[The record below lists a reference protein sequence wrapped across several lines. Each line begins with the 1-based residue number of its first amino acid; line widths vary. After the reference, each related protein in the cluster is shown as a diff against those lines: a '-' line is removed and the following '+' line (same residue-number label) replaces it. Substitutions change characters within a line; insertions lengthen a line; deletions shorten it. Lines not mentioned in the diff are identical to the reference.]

1 MRYYCSQSDNSK
13 LIVERFI
20 QMCETHDQVFLAGP
34 KGSEFTV
41 LLKEYCGS
49 FDADPNT
56 MINLQITMMEESV
69 MNDVL
74 DLLGKR
80 AYPSIVAVDTRGN
93 FNEVTEKRLLRFLKN
108 PSLSNVR
115 YIVLMEDFDPFDE
128 NNPYTPAITELAKE
142 SLFMLPP
149 LKDRLADVAYFTA
162 QLLDEKNPGAAG
174 VPFRLAK
181 DAIELVLSYDWP
193 GNYEE
198 LAHVMNVL
206 TTAGARNGIISRDRL
221 EETINLSRTAPI

>member
-1 MRYYCSQSDNSK
+1 MQYYCSQSDNSK

-20 QMCETHDQVFLAGP
+20 QMCEAHEQVFLAGP
-34 KGSEFTV
+34 KGSEFTL

-49 FDADPNT
+49 FNADPST
-56 MINLQITMMEESV
+56 IINLQITMMEESV
-69 MNDVL
+69 VNDVL
-74 DLLGKR
+74 ELLGKR
-80 AYPSIVAVDTRGN
+80 EFPSIIAIDARGN
-93 FNEVTEKRLLRFLKN
+93 FNEITEKRLLRFLDN

-115 YIVLMEDFDPFDE
+115 YIILMEDFDPFDE
-128 NNPYTPAITELAKE
+128 NNPYTPAITERAKE

-149 LKDRLADVAYFTA
+149 LKDRLADVAFFTA
-162 QLLDEKNPGAAG
+162 QLLEEKDSGAVS

-198 LAHVMNVL
+198 LSHVMGVL
-206 TTAGARNGIISRDRL
+206 TAGGVRNGIISHDRL